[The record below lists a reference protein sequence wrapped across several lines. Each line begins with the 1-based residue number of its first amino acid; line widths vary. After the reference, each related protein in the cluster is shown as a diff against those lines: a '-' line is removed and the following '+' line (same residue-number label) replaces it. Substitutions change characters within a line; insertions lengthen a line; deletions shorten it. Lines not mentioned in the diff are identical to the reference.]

1 MIPSEP
7 TQITTWAL
15 IVAGYLIA
23 AAALSARYLP
33 LLKVIVQ
40 RLPASYRWIPMAVG
54 AASLPLQTSL
64 PKAQNAQDVVE
75 AIVVAAVAA
84 WAAYEA
90 GGKAPDHDDGPSV
103 ASKIGG
109 GSTVLLVLMAL
120 GLGGCSPSLAQVSA
134 ATPDATDA
142 PQYGVVPDDIPGNRE
157 TEDVCRAFSSREM
170 VLRRVSQGLLVLGG
184 GAGLTTIPSDDP
196 QVDEG
201 LAIGAATAAVV
212 ALGLEAW
219 REQEAADYGRK
230 CE

>member
-1 MIPSEP
+1 MIASEP

-40 RLPASYRWIPMAVG
+40 RLPAAYRWIPMAVG

-75 AIVVAAVAA
+75 SVIVAAVAA

-103 ASKIGG
+103 ASKVGG

-120 GLGGCSPSLAQVSA
+120 GLVGCSPSLAQVSA
-134 ATPDATDA
+134 ATPDE
-142 PQYGVVPDDIPGNRE
+142 PQRYGAVPDNIPGNRE
-157 TEDVCRAFSSREM
+157 TEDVCRAFSRREL
-170 VLRRVSQGLLVLGG
+170 VLRRISQGLLVLGG
-184 GAGLTTIPSDDP
+184 GAGVATIPADDP
-196 QVDEG
+196 DASKG
-201 LAIGAATAAVV
+201 LAVGAAVASVT